1 MLKDGWLA
9 ESVGTYSQCPCRDIL
24 PCSAVL
30 DNLSVGTY
38 SQCPCRDILPCSA
51 VLDNLSASSSGGDLQ
66 QKAPDVQT
74 PTQHTFALYG
84 HSSSADTALCADPS
98 SPPSPALSS
107 FAGAPPRQVL
117 LPVKLFFPCRLIF
130 LPSIPVMSL
139 LHASIP
145 TAGRALRAAD
155 VCPLMDSH

>member
-9 ESVGTYSQCPCRDIL
+9 E
-24 PCSAVL
+24 
-30 DNLSVGTY
+30 SVGTY

-130 LPSIPVMSL
+130 LHSPNPGGEGGLKSFCPTVPLTQVPQLRSKVVNGLGFLFRRRL
-139 LHASIP
+139 LPFWGFGS
-145 TAGRALRAAD
+145 
-155 VCPLMDSH
+155 SYF